1 MTAQI
6 KLTYRL
12 SSFFKFQDLTD
23 INRIIIIFA
32 IALFPLRALA
42 QNDSSRIIMDIPGYP
57 QVFELNVGQ
66 RHTVRLV
73 YRGKILSRS
82 IKLISIK
89 SYFEPY
95 PLFKKGA
102 PKIYSKAQ
110 VVLEVSG
117 KRITLVHRPYQMPVE
132 FNGLRL
138 YVEAIKDWALSAD
151 IADLEDLK
159 GQVRLSACAA
169 GEPWGPRNMIFPIKG
184 YRWKAGVYQNTW
196 SSLVPYNLRYYHRG
210 EDYGAIPDRLDV
222 VSPFDGKVTGSPLP
236 NGDGQSNAVYIQNKS
251 GVVFRVAHMDS
262 ENIQDDCKIGNIVK
276 SGEIIGKTG
285 MTWSGR
291 KSQINDSHCHVEL
304 QYNGTQLASYP
315 YFMEAYLRTYPDKVI
330 AVAGGYQFTDVGKD
344 VLLDATRSIARKG
357 ETIKSYTWKLHN
369 GEIKNSSKVV
379 LRYLYPGLYTEQLTV
394 KTVSGAEDRDFVQIR
409 VFDFTVDKRD
419 IAYGW
424 AAYDPVRDIHPN
436 TKVLFWNRLINTKG
450 PVMIDFGDN
459 SGVTTVNK
467 EIYHVYKKK
476 GRYVVTLSSGSNK
489 GEPVT
494 IKMEVVVE

>member
-1 MTAQI
+1 MKEFKNYSGARHLSFIFIFLFICTFKLFAQ
-6 KLTYRL
+6 
-12 SSFFKFQDLTD
+12 QDST
-23 INRIIIIFA
+23 NV
-32 IALFPLRALA
+32 
-42 QNDSSRIIMDIPGYP
+42 IMNIPGFP

-66 RHTVRLV
+66 KHTVRLV
-73 YRGKILSRS
+73 YKGMVISRS
-82 IKLISIK
+82 IKLISFK
-89 SYFEPY
+89 PYFEPY
-95 PLFKKGA
+95 SLFKKG
-102 PKIYSKAQ
+102 PPEIYSKAE
-110 VVLEVSG
+110 VVLAVSG
-117 KRITLVHRPYQMPVE
+117 KRVILVHRPYQMPVE

-151 IADLEDLK
+151 IADLKGLK
-159 GQVRLSACAA
+159 GQVRLSVSAA
-169 GEPWGPRNMIFPIKG
+169 GEAWGPRNMIFPIKG

-196 SSLVPYNLRYYHRG
+196 SALVPYNLRYYHRG
-210 EDYGAIPDRLDV
+210 EDYGAVPDKLDI
-222 VSPFDGKVTGSPLP
+222 VSPFDGKIIGSPLP

-251 GVVFRVAHMDS
+251 GVIFRVAHMDI
-262 ENIQDDCKIGNIVK
+262 ENIQNDCKIGNIVR
-276 SGEIIGKTG
+276 SGEILGKTG

-304 QYNGTQLASYP
+304 QYHGTQLASYP

-330 AVAGGYQFTDVGKD
+330 AVAGGYQFTDVGMN

-369 GEIKNSSKVV
+369 GEIKNSSKVI
-379 LRYLYPGLYTEQLTV
+379 LRYQYPGLYTEQLTV
-394 KTVSGAEDRDFVQIR
+394 KTLSGAEDRDFVQIR
-409 VFDFTVDKRD
+409 VFDSTVDKRD

-450 PVMIDFGDN
+450 SVMIDFGDN

-467 EIYHVYKKK
+467 EIYHIYKAE
-476 GRYVVTLSSGSNK
+476 GRYVVTLFSHSNNDK
-489 GEPVT
+489 PIT